1 MTPLPLELFRFG
13 AANLPLPKK
22 GQVDLVQ
29 FDPSL
34 ERRKRRKYLE
44 SIRKVMF
51 LQNILSYIVHVHLF
65 QRTYYRMAEETFSGN
80 RSINLIMGEK
90 KASLPTL

>member
-1 MTPLPLELFRFG
+1 M
-13 AANLPLPKK
+13 
-22 GQVDLVQ
+22 
-29 FDPSL
+29 
-34 ERRKRRKYLE
+34 E